1 MNIKDAKKL
10 ANVVCQGRLD
20 LIEYLRNVKIERLD
34 RAAEEVKL
42 HNFRFKLNNF
52 PGDITPAKLV
62 KITEQL
68 AKR

>member
-1 MNIKDAKKL
+1 MNVKDAKKL

-20 LIEYLRNVKIERLD
+20 LIEYLRSMKVERLD
-34 RAAEEVKL
+34 KAAEAAKL

-52 PGDITPAKLV
+52 PGDISPAKLV